1 MFPGAPAG
9 DHSRVGVRER
19 TPTVLSRTASRNGV
33 TISTAFA
40 MAAVP
45 SGPPVI
51 RSAIRSTARSAIAAL
66 SGSTVVNVG
75 TVYAPSSLPSKPT
88 TARSSGTRL
97 PCSAAARSAPTASRS
112 LKQNTASGG
121 SGRVSSA
128 RIASAP
134 SLRWYFAACAT
145 SSGTTGHPGGGEG
158 GPVAPQS
165 EGGRAA
171 VLVRDA
177 EGVALGGV
185 LAAYGT
191 QYGFVVGLLLPL
203 AVCGVIGL
211 VNGLL
216 VARGGLPPFIVTLAS
231 LLFARGLLLALT
243 SEGATTYTID
253 APAFLALGRSAVL
266 GVGTPVWIAVVLLA
280 LGGLALHRTWFGQTV
295 FAVGGAENS
304 ALLMGLLVAR
314 AKIVVYTASGL
325 LAGLAGVLT
334 AAYLQSGVT
343 VIGVGT
349 ELDAIAAV
357 VIGGTLLTGGAGTV
371 LGTAVGVL
379 LRNVISNIINQVG
392 GLDSNIQSVI
402 SGAFLLV
409 VVVLQQVLSGR
420 SVLRQRRR

>member
-1 MFPGAPAG
+1 MSAP
-9 DHSRVGVRER
+9 V
-19 TPTVLSRTASRNGV
+19 
-33 TISTAFA
+33 
-40 MAAVP
+40 
-45 SGPPVI
+45 
-51 RSAIRSTARSAIAAL
+51 
-66 SGSTVVNVG
+66 
-75 TVYAPSSLPSKPT
+75 T
-88 TARSSGTRL
+88 TAESAGAAQPRVRRQLLGSVLQRQGAVVVLALVVVGAWVALPRFGSVGNLRDIALQSSFLAVIALGMTFVII
-97 PCSAAARSAPTASRS
+97 T
-112 LKQNTASGG
+112 GG
-121 SGRVSSA
+121 IDLSVGSV
-128 RIASAP
+128 
-134 SLRWYFAACAT
+134 Y
-145 SSGTTGHPGGGEG
+145 
-158 GPVAPQS
+158 
-165 EGGRAA
+165 
-171 VLVRDA
+171 
-177 EGVALGGV
+177 ALGGV
-185 LAAYGT
+185 LAAFGSR
-191 QYGFVVGLLLPL
+191 YGFVVGLLLPL
-203 AVCGVIGL
+203 AACGVIGL

-253 APAFLALGRSAVL
+253 DPAFLALGRSSFL
-266 GVGTPVWIAVVLLA
+266 GLGTPVWIAVVLLA
-280 LGGLALHRTWFGQTV
+280 LGGLVLHRTRFGQTV

-304 ALLMGLLVAR
+304 ALLMGLPVAR
-314 AKIVVYTASGL
+314 AKLVVYTASGV
-325 LAGLAGVLT
+325 LAGLAGALT

-420 SVLRQRRR
+420 GVLRRRRR